1 MTTLIKPD
9 REEFLTIRNGALT
22 YEEMVEWTDKQEAE
36 LASIIYQT
44 STALP
49 KTPQESA
56 IDALCEDSIRTFLRL

>member
-36 LASIIYQT
+36 LASVYQT

-49 KTPQESA
+49 KAPQESA